1 MSERQ
6 RREDRRLRRLW
17 RETRDWCRATGDDHA
32 DTLTAH
38 RDGLHARPL
47 VWRDSPD
54 GGKS

>member
-47 VWRDSPD
+47 VCRDSPD